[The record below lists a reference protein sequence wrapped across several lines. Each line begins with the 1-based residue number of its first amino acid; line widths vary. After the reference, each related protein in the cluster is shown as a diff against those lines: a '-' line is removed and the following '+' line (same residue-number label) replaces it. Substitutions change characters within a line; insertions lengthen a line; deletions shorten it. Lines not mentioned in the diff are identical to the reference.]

1 MHRPDAIVAGS
12 GPSALAS
19 AALLAR
25 EGVST
30 SLIGPEGWCAADART
45 IALMQ
50 PSIGILHQLG
60 LWPDPLASLAQPLRR
75 LRIID
80 DTGSGVSSPTVTFS
94 AHELGLDEFGWNI
107 PVALLTIALRDL
119 CLSSGVSYR
128 SGRIDTVAVA
138 EDAVTARC
146 DDNFILAA
154 SVIVAADGRESL
166 VRRSLGIA
174 AEEWTYEQTAIATT
188 FAHSAPHD
196 DLSIEHHRRAGPLT
210 TVPLPYDRSGLVWM
224 ERPDVAN
231 ELMHLDEDD
240 FACELQAAIHGQ
252 LGRVFAMGAR
262 TTFAMRGLLATDF
275 GGPRALLVGEAA
287 HVVPPLGAQGLNM
300 SFRDA
305 DAAAK
310 LIGDACRKGR
320 DPGAAD
326 LIRRYAEMRRRD
338 VVPRQ
343 SIIHAMN
350 LSLLSGFLP
359 ISAARAFGMAAIDQ
373 LAPLRKLAMNQ
384 GVGSYLA
391 PSP

>member
-12 GPSALAS
+12 GPSALAA

-25 EGVST
+25 ESVST
-30 SLIGPEGWCAADART
+30 TLIGPQGTNESDPRT

-50 PSIGILHQLG
+50 PSIGILHYLG
-60 LWPDPLASLAQPLRR
+60 LWPNPLARIAQPLRR

-80 DTGSGVSSPTVTFS
+80 DTGSGVSSQTVTFS
-94 AHELGLDEFGWNI
+94 CDELGLDAFGWNI
-107 PVALLTIALRDL
+107 RVAPLTLALRDL

-128 SGRIDTVAVA
+128 SGRIDSVAVA
-138 EDAVTARC
+138 EDVVTVRC
-146 DDNFILAA
+146 DDSSIFAA
-154 SVIVAADGRESL
+154 SIIVAADGRESL
-166 VRRSLGIA
+166 VRRSLAIA

-188 FAHSAPHD
+188 FAHSVPHD
-196 DLSIEHHRRAGPLT
+196 DLSIEHHRPAGPLT
-210 TVPLPYDRSGLVWM
+210 TVPLPHNRSGLVWM

-231 ELMHLDEDD
+231 ELMHLDEGD

-252 LGRVFAMGAR
+252 LGRVLAIGTRAA
-262 TTFAMRGLLATDF
+262 FAMRGLLAPDF

-305 DAAAK
+305 AAAAK

-320 DPGAAD
+320 DPGAGD
-326 LIRRYAEMRRRD
+326 LVRSYAEVRRRD

-343 SIIHAMN
+343 SIIHAIN

-384 GVGSYLA
+384 GVGSYPA
-391 PSP
+391 PSL